1 MAIGGGREFRDEI
14 WVGYIG
20 LGEGIWIESIG
31 CGEGNQIQLRRQKRI

>member
-20 LGEGIWIESIG
+20 LGQGVRIESIE
-31 CGEGNQIQLRRQKRI
+31 CGGKVKTQLGR